1 MSPHET
7 DRRHFERQIVFAR
20 PIIIIL
26 ALLAVFELAPSTES
40 SRSVSFLVAYLSFPI
55 LVILIADFLKER
67 AWHMPVVCVL
77 LALGFFIYV
86 CPAAVPTWFP
96 SLFICYAAGSR
107 WGFQLAVPIAGL
119 ISLSIVLV

>member
-26 ALLAVFELAPSTES
+26 ALLAVFELTPSKES
-40 SRSVSFLVAYLSFPI
+40 SRAVSFLVVYLIFSI
-55 LVILIADFLKER
+55 LVILVEDFFQER
-67 AWHMPVVCVL
+67 DWHLPL
-77 LALGFFIYV
+77 LCDLVALGFFIYI

-96 SLFICYAAGSR
+96 YLFI
-107 WGFQLAVPIAGL
+107 
-119 ISLSIVLV
+119 